1 MSEQKV
7 SRGGV
12 GREHGQ
18 QTRVH
23 SGPSGLGRGRSFH
36 DADSYR
42 RRAEIVLRD
51 RHEAVAYLARPQAA
65 IGAEEDSTHV
75 RDNTLVDGCLPVR
88 DRQLVEDLGAGLLI
102 TCCEET

>member
-1 MSEQKV
+1 MSEQKI

-12 GREHGQ
+12 RRQHGQ

-23 SGPSGLGRGRSFH
+23 SRPSGLGRGRSFY

-42 RRAEIVLRD
+42 RRAEIVLPD

-65 IGAEEDSTHV
+65 IGAEEDSTHI
-75 RDNTLVDGCLPVR
+75 RANTLVDGCLPVR
-88 DRQLVEDLGAGLLI
+88 DRQLVEDLGAS
-102 TCCEET
+102 